1 MRTYKTFSVQYI
13 TGIKN
18 SLNSFHFYL
27 QQDLKCQNKKA
38 VEVVPLVK
46 GLKEKDKRIGKTRKM
61 GREGEKKI
69 VCQ

>member
-1 MRTYKTFSVQYI
+1 MRTYKAFSVQYI
-13 TGIKN
+13 TGFKN
-18 SLNSFHFYL
+18 SLNSFHYL

-61 GREGEKKI
+61 GREGQKKI